1 MQILRKFLRETDDK
15 NILNVSGRSKA
26 TEMVFTRLKMKI
38 FVFKTSNIRA
48 LIWGSNLEP
57 SKSAFLRAFHFYQN
71 GVRWARPVFW
81 YKGFKCILW
90 FFWNNIRNQKKKL
103 NLMSQKSHFF
113 MEWFTSRESR
123 FTKLNFYLKWTCS
136 FQMSMSNFNIVN
148 W

>member
-113 MEWFTSRESR
+113 HGMVYIQRI
-123 FTKLNFYLKWTCS
+123 S
-136 FQMSMSNFNIVN
+136 FHKIKFLS
-148 W
+148 